1 MMSTVT
7 GVKVVVGLCLWS
19 FFVAGVATTTGPKA
33 KRKAK
38 EQQLFVKTRT
48 LSDRP
53 AGRIVFAGR
62 VTAAARSGAMGAKES
77 ARNRGRR

>member
-1 MMSTVT
+1 MMLTVT
-7 GVKVVVGLCLWS
+7 GVKVVAGLCLWS

-38 EQQLFVKTRT
+38 GQQLFVKTRT

-53 AGRIVFAGR
+53 AGRIVFA
-62 VTAAARSGAMGAKES
+62 AARSGTTGAKEKES
-77 ARNRGRR
+77 VRNRGRR